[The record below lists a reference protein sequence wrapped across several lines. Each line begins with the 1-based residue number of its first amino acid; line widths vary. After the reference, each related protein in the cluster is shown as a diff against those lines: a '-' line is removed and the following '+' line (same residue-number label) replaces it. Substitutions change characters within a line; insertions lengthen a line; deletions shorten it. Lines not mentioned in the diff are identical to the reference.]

1 MAKYQLSNK
10 ALLDLENIWDY
21 TIVKWSENQAESYFK
36 QIIRTCSEL
45 SECPQIGK
53 PYSEIRKDLFGFKTG
68 KHIIFY
74 ENMNEQRI
82 FVLRI
87 LHEQMDFKGR
97 LTA

>member
-21 TIVKWSENQAESYFK
+21 TLVKWSENQAESYFN

-45 SECPQIGK
+45 SESPQIGK
-53 PYSEIRKDLFGFKTG
+53 SYSEIRKDLLGFKTG

-74 ENMNEQRI
+74 EDMNEQGI

-97 LTA
+97 LTE

>member
-21 TIVKWSENQAESYFK
+21 TIKKWSDNQAESYFN

-45 SECPQIGK
+45 SEHPKIGK
-53 PYSEIRKDLFGFKTG
+53 SYNKIRKNLFGFKTG

-74 ENMNEQRI
+74 EDINEQRI

-87 LHEQMDFKGR
+87 LHEQMDFENR
-97 LTA
+97 LKE